1 MVVAVAKDWPSV
13 FVVSSVWWWFDG
25 EDLEIEMRD
34 EGVVVEKE
42 KRLERLSITDVEE
55 ITLGMFFATVD
66 PWSVGVLVWSVMGLE
81 EAILKS
87 STAAVGFSSS
97 FLGVVLVVE
106 QAGDVS
112 SPPREQPVPPQ
123 TATKYPKV
131 F

>member
-55 ITLGMFFATVD
+55 ITLGMFFAICFWLMIILD
-66 PWSVGVLVWSVMGLE
+66 PWSL
-81 EAILKS
+81 
-87 STAAVGFSSS
+87 VGFSSCCCGS
-97 FLGVVLVVE
+97 GLVTKSVLFCWLFTIK
-106 QAGDVS
+106 DNWS
-112 SPPREQPVPPQ
+112 C
-123 TATKYPKV
+123 
-131 F
+131 

>member
-55 ITLGMFFATVD
+55 ITLGMFF
-66 PWSVGVLVWSVMGLE
+66 
-81 EAILKS
+81 
-87 STAAVGFSSS
+87 
-97 FLGVVLVVE
+97 
-106 QAGDVS
+106 
-112 SPPREQPVPPQ
+112 
-123 TATKYPKV
+123 
-131 F
+131 